1 MPQPERD
8 HRAIDTYLRQFRGRT
23 ALEPACRRRIVFANS
38 KNALVLSSSPPPSR
52 GAGRRHRTMPH
63 ARIASPLKSRP
74 KRQSLGIFRDSAFWR
89 KCRIRHFRHRFA
101 IKTLLSWYREG
112 NNVEQQLPILST
124 YLGHT
129 CVRDTYWYLSACPE
143 LMEQAV
149 RRLDR
154 RWEAKP

>member
-1 MPQPERD
+1 
-8 HRAIDTYLRQFRGRT
+8 
-23 ALEPACRRRIVFANS
+23 
-38 KNALVLSSSPPPSR
+38 
-52 GAGRRHRTMPH
+52 MPH

-74 KRQSLGIFRDSAFWR
+74 KPASLGIFRDSAFWR